1 MSESNYPIKGACQ
14 CGQVTYQ
21 LLAAPL
27 MIAACHCRQCQ
38 KLSTSAF
45 SITAVVKASDI
56 IFSGEMHQWSRLAD
70 NGNVNTAK
78 FCSGCGNR
86 IYHFNPDDPAKIKL
100 KPSSLADT
108 SIIQPSMHI
117 WTSEKQ
123 TWFTLPSDMA
133 TYKKQPF

>member
-1 MSESNYPIKGACQ
+1 MSETNYPIKGACQ

-27 MIAACHCRQCQ
+27 MIAACHCRECQ

-45 SITAVVKASDI
+45 SITAVVNTSDI
-56 IFSGEMHQWSRLAD
+56 KFSGEMHDWSRLAD
-70 NGNVNTAK
+70 NGNTNGAK

-86 IYHFNPDDPAKIKL
+86 IFHFNPDTPDKIKL
-100 KPSSLADT
+100 KPSTLEDT
-108 SIIQPSMHI
+108 SVIQPTMHI

-123 TWFTLPSDMA
+123 AWFTLPTDIPSHE
-133 TYKKQPF
+133 KQPF